1 MKQLKITATITP
13 RNYPTFDKYLS
24 DINHI
29 ALITPEQEAEL
40 AENYQTTGDQKSLDK
55 LICSNLRFVV
65 SVAKQY
71 ERKGLTLPD
80 LVNEGNLGLIKAA
93 QKFDP
98 SRGFK
103 FISYAVWWIRQAIM
117 QAINEQSRIIRIPQN
132 QTTIAGK
139 VEKAAQRFIQ
149 ENQRQATPLEIAEIL
164 EISEKE
170 VLDAFSNIDKYHLSL
185 NQTLSSDED
194 SNTLLDVIP
203 GDADYMADESTNK
216 DDLRLEINRSLSHL
230 SPRDRT
236 IIIKAFGIGQD
247 AETLDSIADEH
258 HLTRERVRQIKD
270 GVLMRLRGAI
280 GANLRTFL

>member
-1 MKQLKITATITP
+1 MKQLKISATITP

-40 AENYQTTGDQKSLDK
+40 AEKYQTTGDQQSLDK
-55 LICSNLRFVV
+55 LICSNLRFVI

-103 FISYAVWWIRQAIM
+103 FISYAVWWIRQSIM

-132 QTTIAGK
+132 QTTVASK
-139 VEKAAQRFIQ
+139 VEKAALRFIQ
-149 ENQRQATPLEIAEIL
+149 ENQRQATPFEIAEIL

-170 VLDAFSNIDKYHLSL
+170 VLDAFANLDKYHLSL
-185 NQTLSSDED
+185 NQSLSSDED

-203 GDADYMADESTNK
+203 GDTDLLADGDTEK
-216 DDLRLEINRSLSHL
+216 EDLRIEILRSLSQL
-230 SPRDRT
+230 PPRDRT
-236 IIIKAFGIGQD
+236 ILIKAFGIGQD

-270 GVLMRLRGAI
+270 TAISRLRGAI
-280 GANLRTFL
+280 GANLRAFL